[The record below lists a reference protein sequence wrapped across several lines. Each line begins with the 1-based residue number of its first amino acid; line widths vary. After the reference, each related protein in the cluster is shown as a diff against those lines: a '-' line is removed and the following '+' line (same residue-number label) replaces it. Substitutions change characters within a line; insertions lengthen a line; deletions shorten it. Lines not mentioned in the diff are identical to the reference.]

1 MRVYLIIIL
10 ILMLSSV
17 DAAKITVGH
26 NHEDYPQIQQAI
38 KHADAG
44 DVIEVH
50 SGRYLEKVFVTKAIT
65 LNGMDTGKGLP
76 IVDAGG
82 SGSVIT
88 LMANNTTLKG
98 FKLTNSGH
106 CGCGNA
112 GISVKSGNNTIAD
125 NIIYSNKYGIYIKDG
140 NMKNTFIS
148 NRLIENNIT
157 SHDSGGNYWLEN
169 AENDDGISR

>member
-10 ILMLSSV
+10 ILMLGSV

-50 SGRYLEKVFVTKAIT
+50 SGRYLERVFVTKAIT

-112 GISVKSGNNTIAD
+112 GISVKS
-125 NIIYSNKYGIYIKDG
+125 
-140 NMKNTFIS
+140 
-148 NRLIENNIT
+148 
-157 SHDSGGNYWLEN
+157 
-169 AENDDGISR
+169 

>member
-1 MRVYLIIIL
+1 MRMYLIIIL
-10 ILMLSSV
+10 IMLLGSV

-26 NHEDYPQIQQAI
+26 NHEDYQLIQQAI
-38 KHADAG
+38 NHADAG

-50 SGRYLEKVFVTKAIT
+50 SGRYLERVFITKAIT
-65 LNGMDTGKGLP
+65 LNGIDTGKGLP
-76 IVDAGG
+76 VVDAGG
-82 SGSVIT
+82 SGSAIT
-88 LMANNTTLKG
+88 LMANDTILKG

-157 SHDSGGNYWLEN
+157 SYDSGGNYWLEN
-169 AENDDGISR
+169 AENADGISR

>member
-10 ILMLSSV
+10 ILMLGSV

-38 KHADAG
+38 NHADAG

-50 SGRYLEKVFVTKAIT
+50 SGRYLERVFVTKAIT
-65 LNGMDTGKGLP
+65 LNGTYTGKGLP
-76 IVDAGG
+76 VVDAGG

-125 NIIYSNKYGIYIKDG
+125 NIIYGNKYGIYVSDRDI
-140 NMKNTFIS
+140 NNTFIS
-148 NRLIENNIT
+148 NKLIGNNIT
-157 SHDSGGNYWLEN
+157 SYDSGGNYWLGN
-169 AENDDGISR
+169 A